1 MNESQRGSARLAE
14 SDKKSRAW
22 RGGGWLQS
30 GLRGLR
36 HHGTRTLW
44 WMFAA
49 LLVMTTVAEAQTI
62 RRVSAP
68 GKFYVDDKSSAGI
81 VYNYAIYAISNDTVS
96 TLTGV
101 LGDLGDCRCGRGE
114 AEFVATNGQTTILDG
129 IRSVELGGPYR
140 NPFLSIW
147 IKVSYI
153 AGGTEPRVAFLCDG
167 RWWGWRALLTCSGE
181 DLANALAAIPLRSQ
195 RADHTSR

>member
-1 MNESQRGSARLAE
+1 VSSTELTAGRDVARGALATIA
-14 SDKKSRAW
+14 SPRVGRA
-22 RGGGWLQS
+22 
-30 GLRGLR
+30 
-36 HHGTRTLW
+36 
-44 WMFAA
+44 
-49 LLVMTTVAEAQTI
+49 
-62 RRVSAP
+62 
-68 GKFYVDDKSSAGI
+68 
-81 VYNYAIYAISNDTVS
+81 DTVS